1 MLAKNTTAIMR
12 NNIFGGI
19 VMSIK
24 TMETMSIVFMWMTI
38 FAIIGCMLG
47 MTGLTTIAM
56 ICIAL
61 GFISMVTSVILGIK
75 IYKYYKTH

>member
-1 MLAKNTTAIMR
+1 
-12 NNIFGGI
+12 
-19 VMSIK
+19 MSIK
-24 TMETMSIVFMWMTI
+24 TMETMSIVFMWMTLV
-38 FAIIGCMLG
+38 AIIGCMLG

-75 IYKYYKTH
+75 ICKYYKTH

>member
-1 MLAKNTTAIMR
+1 
-12 NNIFGGI
+12 
-19 VMSIK
+19 MSIK

-47 MTGLTTIAM
+47 MTGLTTITM

-75 IYKYYKTH
+75 ICKYYKTH

>member
-1 MLAKNTTAIMR
+1 MLAKFATAIMR

-24 TMETMSIVFMWMTI
+24 TMETMGIVFMWMTI
-38 FAIIGCMLG
+38 FAIVGCILG
-47 MTGLTTIAM
+47 MIGLTTIAM
-56 ICIAL
+56 ICIVL
-61 GFISMVTSVILGIK
+61 GFISMVISIILGIK

>member
-1 MLAKNTTAIMR
+1 
-12 NNIFGGI
+12 
-19 VMSIK
+19 MSIE

-75 IYKYYKTH
+75 ICKYYKTH

>member
-1 MLAKNTTAIMR
+1 
-12 NNIFGGI
+12 
-19 VMSIK
+19 MSIK

-38 FAIIGCMLG
+38 FAIVGCMLG
-47 MTGLTTIAM
+47 MIGLTTIAM

-61 GFISMVTSVILGIK
+61 GFISMAISIILGTK